1 MSYEINDGLK
11 AKQLSNLFNKL
22 NKDRNS
28 VLFTAPS
35 ITNTILKKLKG
46 SKYQKDKSFLN
57 LYVNTK
63 KTNKNVDVNDDDL
76 FHEFV
81 GLESS
86 ILCN

>member
-22 NKDRNS
+22 NKDPNS